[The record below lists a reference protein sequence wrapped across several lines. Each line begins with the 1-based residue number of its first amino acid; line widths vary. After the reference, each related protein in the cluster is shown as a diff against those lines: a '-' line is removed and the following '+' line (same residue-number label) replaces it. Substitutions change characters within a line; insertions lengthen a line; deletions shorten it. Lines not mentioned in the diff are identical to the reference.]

1 MIWIS
6 ELNHSLYKFLLTIS
20 AFKFP
25 CFICKIY
32 KMSKVRRI
40 KSWQWTLYISL
51 LKLKLWL
58 GSKRTPFDAHHW
70 WLWRN
75 WGWKRQNLSLDM
87 MILKTSKG
95 PFTLRV
101 LLFFC
106 LIKHFFGRFQTL
118 YLFDHTLVFE
128 FDLHK
133 TVKQKNKKTVKHF
146 SDILHMKQYSPD
158 FVW

>member
-1 MIWIS
+1 M
-6 ELNHSLYKFLLTIS
+6 
-20 AFKFP
+20 
-25 CFICKIY
+25 
-32 KMSKVRRI
+32 RI
-40 KSWQWTLYISL
+40 V
-51 LKLKLWL
+51 
-58 GSKRTPFDAHHW
+58 FD
-70 WLWRN
+70 RN
-75 WGWKRQNLSLDM
+75 GAMPIFEKYSC
-87 MILKTSKG
+87 KG

-158 FVW
+158 FV